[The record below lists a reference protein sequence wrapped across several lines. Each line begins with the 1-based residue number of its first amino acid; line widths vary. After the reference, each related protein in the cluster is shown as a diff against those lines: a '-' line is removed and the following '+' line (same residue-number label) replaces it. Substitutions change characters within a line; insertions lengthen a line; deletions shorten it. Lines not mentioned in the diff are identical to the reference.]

1 MKEQIKN
8 NVAFQWG
15 YANWDNFVKSLNL
28 ENGYKEIEFNKIM
41 DEVINEYG
49 DYVEDYCS
57 TEDDYD
63 EY

>member
-8 NVAFQWG
+8 NVAFHYG
-15 YANWDNFVKSLNL
+15 YINWDNFVKSLNL